1 MRTALPVIVVLVLT
15 AGLAAQA
22 PARPL
27 PDRDAFLREVRIRL
41 QTNDDRQRDYSY
53 VETTRR
59 IRVDGQ
65 GRPAGETVRVAESY
79 PGLPGEPRW
88 ERVLEDEGRRTP
100 DAELRKLDAD
110 RQKKAEAF
118 ARRLAG
124 QTDADRARTARDEA
138 KRRADNA
145 ARVDDVF
152 RVFDIAMLRR
162 EGLQGHDTI
171 VFSLTPRPGASTRT
185 REGRWLRHFKGTAWI
200 SESDYEL
207 VKLDVEA
214 IRAVS
219 IGMGLMARV
228 HQGTRAAFERRK
240 VNGEVWLPAT
250 SEYRVSGRV
259 LLLKRI
265 RESGTSDYSNY
276 RKFTVDTSQAFT
288 PAP

>member
-1 MRTALPVIVVLVLT
+1 MRTPAAAAIALALT
-15 AGLAAQA
+15 AGLTAQS
-22 PARPL
+22 PPRPL

-53 VETTRR
+53 VETARR
-59 IRVDGQ
+59 VRLDGQ
-65 GRPAGETVRVAESY
+65 GRPAGQSVRVAESY

-88 ERVLEDEGRRTP
+88 ERVREDDGRRTS
-100 DAELRKLDAD
+100 DADLRKLDAD
-110 RQKKAEAF
+110 RQKKAEAY
-118 ARRLAG
+118 ARQLAR
-124 QTDADRARTARDEA
+124 QTDADRARIARAEA
-138 KRRADNA
+138 KRRAEDA

-152 RVFDIAMLRR
+152 RVFDIVMLGR
-162 EGLQGHDTI
+162 ESVQGHDTI
-171 VFSLTPRPGASTRT
+171 AFSLTPRPGAAART
-185 REGRWLRHFKGTAWI
+185 REGRWLRDFKGTAWI
-200 SESDYEL
+200 SESDFEL
-207 VKLDVEA
+207 VRLDVEA
-214 IRAVS
+214 IRTVS

-265 RESGTSDYSNY
+265 RESGTSEYSNY